1 MPNDMFSFDYNS
13 YADIESIM
21 SEEVL
26 ILIGAILMVFLLF
39 AAIWGIISW
48 VFTSIGMYTIAQR
61 REIRHPWMAWVPYLN
76 AWILGSISDQYRY
89 VVKGK
94 ITRRRV
100 ALLVT
105 VALSFAVSFLSGF
118 TDAVLG
124 FAEETQS
131 MSILITLVFAL
142 VSLVVSL
149 VHAVFYYMALYDL
162 YKSSDPRHDALYLVL
177 SILLGV
183 VTPFLIFAC
192 RNKEG
197 GMPVRK
203 ADYEARMRQNQPPM
217 EPLPPTRPEEPDTQ
231 M

>member
-1 MPNDMFSFDYNS
+1 MPNDIFSFDYNS
-13 YADIESIM
+13 YADIESVM

-26 ILIGAILMVFLLF
+26 ILIGAVVMMILLVT
-39 AAIWGIISW
+39 AIWGIISW
-48 VFTSIGMYTIAQR
+48 VFTSVGMYTIAKH
-61 REIRHPWMAWVPYLN
+61 REIKHPWMAWVPYLN
-76 AWILGSISDQYRY
+76 MWILGSISDQYRY

-105 VALSFAVSFLSGF
+105 AALSFAVSCLSSF

-124 FAEETQS
+124 FTEEAQ
-131 MSILITLVFAL
+131 MVSILVPFALVL

-149 VHAVFYYMALYDL
+149 VYAVLYYMALYDL

-197 GMPVRK
+197 GMPARK
-203 ADYEARMRQNQPPM
+203 AVYE
-217 EPLPPTRPEEPDTQ
+217 TRNY
-231 M
+231 